1 MSMRTMRQVA
11 LDGSAGAGTIFSE
24 PFAPYSDSQRMAGQV
39 KRLSGSG
46 TLTVTLQG
54 GWVSSDPATA
64 TDWVD
69 LDLDTTAIASAQ
81 ITEMKPTAGDNAI
94 FATFPR
100 YRLKCVV
107 GSAAAT
113 GAAQILFF

>member
-1 MSMRTMRQVA
+1 MSLRSMRAVTI
-11 LDGSAGAGTIFSE
+11 GGSSAGTY
-24 PFAPYSDSQRMAGQV
+24 YSDPFLPDHESQRLAGQV

-54 GWVSSDPATA
+54 GWVSSATGTA

-69 LDLDTTAIASAQ
+69 LDLKTGSISSAQ
-81 ITEMKPTAGDNAI
+81 LTEMKPTSGDNAI

-100 YRLKCVV
+100 YRLKVVV

-113 GAAQILFF
+113 GSAQIIFF

>member
-1 MSMRTMRQVA
+1 MSLRTMRQVP
-11 LDGSAGAGTIFSE
+11 LDGSAGAATIFSE
-24 PFAPYSDSQRMAGQV
+24 SFTPDHESQRVAGQV

-69 LDLDTTAIASAQ
+69 LDLDTTAVSSAQ
-81 ITEMKPTAGDNAI
+81 ITEMKPTAGDNAV

-107 GSAAAT
+107 GTAAAT
-113 GAAQILFF
+113 GIAQILFF